1 MKKLFLLMIMGLLT
15 LSSFSQSGTTAY
27 GFRPVMVVPDTS
39 YKFPTVCKIG
49 DLVWVSS
56 THQMYQLAVGVGIS
70 KNMNWVLASPA
81 RYHYPA
87 TTTLSDITTTG
98 AATVGTT
105 LTINGQVLSA
115 DHVNDLKASNSIT
128 ATDTVFAPIVS
139 ATTGYILGTQ
149 IMTVKNTNGVSYNNS
164 ITATDTV
171 FAPVLYS
178 ATNVNIA
185 GTLTGSTSVRDTA
198 NFGTDSNGDR
208 NKYIRKKITGVTAGD
223 RFIVVPVMASTTA
236 TPGTA
241 EFLGYYCTTDSLI
254 ISRNTASTSGLKVA

>member
-128 ATDTVFAPIVS
+128 ATDTVFAP
-139 ATTGYILGTQ
+139 
-149 IMTVKNTNGVSYNNS
+149 
-164 ITATDTV
+164 
-171 FAPVLYS
+171 VLYS

-198 NFGTDSNGDR
+198 NFGTDSDGDR

-254 ISRNTASTSGLKVA
+254 ISRNTASTSGLKVAWIRVK